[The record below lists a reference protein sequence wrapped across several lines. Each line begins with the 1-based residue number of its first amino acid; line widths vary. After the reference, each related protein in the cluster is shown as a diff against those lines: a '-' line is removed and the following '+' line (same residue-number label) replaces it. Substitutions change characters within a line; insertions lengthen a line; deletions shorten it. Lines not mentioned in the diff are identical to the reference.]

1 MVANIV
7 SLNSID
13 VSQDFNVVDS
23 MDKIIHGLPTL
34 IVGYNLV
41 DKAYPDFD
49 ILDICVTENIYWT
62 FKKTEKR
69 DKFTEDLDW
78 FITKVYNDLVK
89 DINYVFVDPI
99 QFRPHTIIKII
110 RKIYNIKNIITYIN
124 DDMVYIYG
132 EKLIFGVDL
141 RLLRFIGVDTD
152 KLINKLKQKSADF
165 LMGKEILIEYKKTV
179 ETLGNKA
186 RYIPYLFSIRNGE
199 NNTTSLVY
207 IP

>member
-7 SLNSID
+7 SVNSID

-99 QFRPHTIIKII
+99 QFRPQTIIKII
-110 RKIYNIKNIITYIN
+110 RKIYNIKNIITYVN
-124 DDMVYIYG
+124 DNMVYIYG

-141 RLLRFIGVDTD
+141 RLLRFMGVDTN
-152 KLINKLKQKSADF
+152 KLLNKLKEKSADF
-165 LMGKEILIEYKKTV
+165 LIDKEILIEYKKTV
-179 ETLGNKA
+179 ETLDNKA

-199 NNTTSLVY
+199 NNTTSLVH

>member
-152 KLINKLKQKSADF
+152 KLINKLKEKSADF
-165 LMGKEILIEYKKTV
+165 LIDKEILIEYKKTV
-179 ETLGNKA
+179 ETLDNKA